1 MFFITSPDER
11 PDGYVVISESSD
23 WVPWL
28 ARNIPDGIDRD
39 VRRRLISNLKHLLVG
54 LEMKAALISGH
65 RRRPLGGRSV
75 LFEPY
80 YQNLILEFCV
90 AAFSVVEG
98 LGAALWLDQQR
109 ADGADGPTIRRD
121 QWKPA
126 LCSVYDPGDI
136 YGLHALVDAILD
148 VRDRL
153 HQDRLGARGEIDWH
167 ALSYERAFAPGGKAV
182 RTLLLHHA
190 DLVPQR
196 TNLSAAPD

>member
-1 MFFITSPDER
+1 MFFITGPDHR
-11 PDGYVVISESSD
+11 PEGYVVLSESSE
-23 WVPWL
+23 WAPWL
-28 ARNIPDGIDRD
+28 ARNIPNVVDRN
-39 VRRRLISNLKHLLVG
+39 VRSRLISNLKHLLVG

-80 YQNLILEFCV
+80 YQNVILEFCV

-98 LGAALWLDQQR
+98 LGAAHWLNQQE

-126 LCSVYDPGDI
+126 LCSVYDPDEVH
-136 YGLHALVDAILD
+136 GLDALVDTVLD

-167 ALSYERAFAPGGKAV
+167 ALSYERAFAPGSKAV
-182 RTLLLHHA
+182 RTLLHHHA
-190 DLVPQR
+190 NLVPQG
-196 TNLSAAPD
+196 TNLSAEPD